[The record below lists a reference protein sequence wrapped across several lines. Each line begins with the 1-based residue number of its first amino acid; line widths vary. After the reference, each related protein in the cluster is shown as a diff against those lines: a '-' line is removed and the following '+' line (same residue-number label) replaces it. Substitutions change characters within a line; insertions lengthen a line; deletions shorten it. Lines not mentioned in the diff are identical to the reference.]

1 MWLYCG
7 EQLLHLVGPMSYS
20 ALVALLVVDY
30 VVALTAS
37 FSEHTHPIIWLYITQ
52 S

>member
-1 MWLYCG
+1 MWLYCR

-37 FSEHTHPIIWLYITQ
+37 FSEHPIIWLYITQ